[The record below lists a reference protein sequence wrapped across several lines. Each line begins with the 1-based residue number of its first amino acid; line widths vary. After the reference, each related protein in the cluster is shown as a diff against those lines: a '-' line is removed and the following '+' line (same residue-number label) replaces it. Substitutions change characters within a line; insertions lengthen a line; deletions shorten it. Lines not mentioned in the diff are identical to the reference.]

1 MILVLVHMEHH
12 AVCCLMCCRRSY
24 ALHAELAQRF
34 GREQIGYREV
44 DTIQVCGMNTLTFC
58 CAPGQA

>member
-1 MILVLVHMEHH
+1 MLFYDVM
-12 AVCCLMCCRRSY
+12 MCCRRSY

-44 DTIQVCGMNTLTFC
+44 DTIQVRGISTVGWQTL
-58 CAPGQA
+58 CAAE